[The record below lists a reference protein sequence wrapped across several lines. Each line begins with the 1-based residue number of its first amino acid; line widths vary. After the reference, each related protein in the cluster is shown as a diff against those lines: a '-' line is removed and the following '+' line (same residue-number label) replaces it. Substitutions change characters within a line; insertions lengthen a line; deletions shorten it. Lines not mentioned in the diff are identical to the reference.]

1 MRIIRDINGSRRLPK
16 RLAGTLPKGERK
28 MDGRKELCREP
39 LACADLASRWEE
51 FTQPGVT

>member
-39 LACADLASRWEE
+39 LACAGLASRWEE